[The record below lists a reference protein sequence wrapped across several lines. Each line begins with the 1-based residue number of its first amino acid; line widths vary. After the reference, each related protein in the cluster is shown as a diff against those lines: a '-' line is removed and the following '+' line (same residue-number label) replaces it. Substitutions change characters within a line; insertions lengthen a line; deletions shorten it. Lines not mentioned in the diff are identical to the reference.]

1 MYYSQTCS
9 NNHLYTMT
17 TCLRRPML
25 SLPKPIPIQ
34 SLLYKTTIC
43 LATTFLPVLSPTPT
57 PTINGKKKKKHSKTA
72 TAKILS
78 SRNNA

>member
-43 LATTFLPVLSPTPT
+43 LATTFLPVLSPTPNPT
-57 PTINGKKKKKHSKTA
+57 PTPTLNGKKKKKT
-72 TAKILS
+72 L
-78 SRNNA
+78 

>member
-1 MYYSQTCS
+1 MCDSQ
-9 NNHLYTMT
+9 T

-25 SLPKPIPIQ
+25 SLPKPIPMQ

-43 LATTFLPVLSPTPT
+43 LTTTFLPVLSPTPT
-57 PTINGKKKKKHSKTA
+57 PTPNVKKNEKKKKLSKTA